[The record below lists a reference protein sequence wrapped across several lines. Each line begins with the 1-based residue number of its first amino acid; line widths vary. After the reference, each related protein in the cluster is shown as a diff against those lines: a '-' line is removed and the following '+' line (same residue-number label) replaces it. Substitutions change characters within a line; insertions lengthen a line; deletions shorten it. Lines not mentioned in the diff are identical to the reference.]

1 MTKEEFIKR
10 VSKQTRLPQAHVSD
24 ILNASHRLLEDI
36 MRAGEKI
43 TFPGFGTFYTSK
55 RQGGKV
61 KHVRTGKVI
70 EYAARNVAAFRPGEY
85 LKRAAAGKRRR
96 GKEPR
101 ARSRKEA

>member
-10 VSKQTRLPQAHVSD
+10 VSRQTRLPQGHVSD
-24 ILNASHRLLEDI
+24 VLNASHRLLEDT
-36 MRAGEKI
+36 MRTGEKV

-70 EYAARNVAAFRPGEY
+70 EYPARTVAAFRAGEY
-85 LKRAAAGKRRR
+85 LKRAVAGKRRR
-96 GKEPR
+96 GTEPKPQSKK
-101 ARSRKEA
+101 A

>member
-10 VSKQTRLPQAHVSD
+10 VSRETRLPQRHVSD

-36 MRAGEKI
+36 MRAGERV

-61 KHVRTGKVI
+61 RHVRTGKVV
-70 EYAARNVAAFRPGEY
+70 EYAARNVAAFRAGEY
-85 LKRAAAGKRRR
+85 LRRAAAGRRRR
-96 GKEPR
+96 GTEPKPKSKK
-101 ARSRKEA
+101 A